1 MAKTKFR
8 NPLKASLRYF
18 RSIDLFLALA
28 VTVISLF
35 GLAAIRSATLTEASG
50 RSLLVQTV
58 GLGAGLV
65 IMIII
70 SLIDYELLCD
80 LWIPIIIL
88 SAGINLLTAIVA
100 EEIDGNRAWLNLGF
114 FNLQPSE
121 FTKMAFAI
129 SFSHHLEKVG
139 KEINRPRNILF
150 LFIHFFAYVVPVVL
164 QKDIGSALIYLGTFC
179 ILIYIAGVKYRYI
192 ALAGV
197 LTVLATPLVWQY
209 LSTYQKARI
218 IYTFQPEL
226 DPLGFGYQSLMARL
240 ATGSGQ
246 LTGVGYG
253 QGIQTQND
261 QLPADRTD
269 FIFSVVGEEL
279 GFLGCMFVIL
289 MLIIIIGLIVKDAFK
304 AKTKSGA
311 YICLTIAAIIALQ
324 TAVNIGMCIGVSP
337 VIGVTLP
344 FMSHGG
350 SSIMSLFVGM
360 GLVQSVNKKPEKALN
375 FKINNE

>member
-1 MAKTKFR
+1 MAKIKFR

-18 RSIDLFLALA
+18 KSIDLLLAFA
-28 VTVISLF
+28 VTVLSSF
-35 GLAAIRSATLTEASG
+35 GLIAVRSATLTEASG
-50 RSLLVQTV
+50 RSFMVQTI
-58 GLGAGLV
+58 GLLAGLV
-65 IMIII
+65 IMIIV
-70 SLIDYELLCD
+70 SLIDYEILCD

-88 SAGINLLTAIVA
+88 SAGINLLTAIIA
-100 EEIDGNRAWLNLGF
+100 EEIDGNKAWLNLGF

-121 FTKMAFAI
+121 FTKMAFAV
-129 SFSHHLEKVG
+129 SFSHHLQRVG
-139 KEINRPRNILF
+139 NEINRPKNILF
-150 LFIHFFAYVVPVVL
+150 LFLHFFAYIVPVVL
-164 QKDIGSALIYLGTFC
+164 QKDIGSALIYLGAFC
-179 ILIYIAGVKYRYI
+179 ILIYVAGIKYRYI

-197 LTVLATPLVWQY
+197 LAVSSTPLIWQY
-209 LSTYQKARI
+209 LSAYQKARI

-269 FIFSVVGEEL
+269 FIFSVIGEEL
-279 GFLGCMFVIL
+279 GFLGCVFVIGML
-289 MLIIIIGLIVKDAFK
+289 MVVIGFIVKDAFK

-311 YICLTIAAIIALQ
+311 YICLTVAVVIALQ
-324 TAVNIGMCIGVSP
+324 TVVNIGMCIGVSP

-344 FMSHGG
+344 FVSYGG
-350 SSIMSLFVGM
+350 SSILSLFLGM
-360 GLVQSVNKKPEKALN
+360 GLVQSVNKKPEKALT
-375 FKINNE
+375 FKISNE